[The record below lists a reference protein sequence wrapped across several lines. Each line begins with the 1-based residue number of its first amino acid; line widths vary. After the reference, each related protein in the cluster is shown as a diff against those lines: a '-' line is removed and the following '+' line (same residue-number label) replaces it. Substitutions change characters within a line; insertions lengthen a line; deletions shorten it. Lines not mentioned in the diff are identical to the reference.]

1 MPVKGDKG
9 GNNRPVPRETT
20 PLPDD
25 FPSELRGEFSEFSA
39 VNIKCIGII
48 AGHATVGGGYFGLS
62 ITDDGDSC
70 KLVVRNKKLAF
81 EKRCGSLKQFEAL
94 LAYCQTKLTS

>member
-1 MPVKGDKG
+1 MTTKEKQSGNKGS
-9 GNNRPVPRETT
+9 VYREAP

-25 FPSELRGEFSEFSA
+25 FPSELRGEFSELSA
-39 VNIKCIGII
+39 VNIKCIGIV
-48 AGHATVGGGYFGLS
+48 AGHAVTGGGYFGLS

-70 KLVVRNKKLAF
+70 KLVVRHKKLAF
-81 EKRCGSLKQFEAL
+81 EKRCGSIKQLEAL